1 MRYLGGPIMHAMNKK
16 EIAMRIRQLREERGL
31 RQEDVAGVLGIKQP
45 AYCDLE
51 NGSTTFTA
59 VAMDKLAEFYGL
71 SLDEFLR
78 PGQPVLNMHDH
89 SSNGFNAYHMQ
100 HRHGMSEE
108 VTKRF
113 LEVLDANARAL
124 EKLAEVLGKR

>member
-1 MRYLGGPIMHAMNKK
+1 MNKK

-31 RQEDVAGVLGIKQP
+31 RQEDVARVLGIKQP

-51 NGSTTFTA
+51 NGSTAFTA
-59 VAMDKLAEFYGL
+59 VALDKLAEFYGL

-89 SSNGFNAYHMQ
+89 STNGFNAYHMQ
-100 HRHGMSEE
+100 HQHGMNEE
-108 VTKRF
+108 LSKR
-113 LEVLDANARAL
+113 LVEVLDANARAL
-124 EKLAEVLGKR
+124 EKLAELLGKR

>member
-1 MRYLGGPIMHAMNKK
+1 MNKK

-31 RQEDVAGVLGIKQP
+31 RQEDVARVLGIKQP

-51 NGSTTFTA
+51 SGSTTFTA
-59 VAMDKLAEFYGL
+59 VALDKLAEFYGL

-78 PGQPVLNMHDH
+78 PGQPVLNMHDQ
-89 SSNGFNAYHMQ
+89 STNGFNAYHMQ
-100 HRHGMSEE
+100 HQHGMSEE

-113 LEVLDANARAL
+113 LEVLEANARAL
-124 EKLAEVLGKR
+124 EKLAEVLGRR